1 MTPRDPPARV
11 LVVTLRRLG
20 DVLFTTPLYAGIR
33 RMWPAARIDALVFD
47 DTAGILA
54 GNPDLDRIIT
64 MPAGRGFAQSFALA
78 LRLFKRYD
86 LAVSTQSGDRPT
98 AFALLA
104 GRRHLGP
111 IDGGQRGA
119 LRRLVL
125 AQSIAPQPG
134 LHRLEETLR
143 LADALGVARVPH
155 LVCPRGSDRPTPSLS
170 PLSPSKTGVNALM
183 SGEGRGGGSGGYG
196 TEVPHL
202 PTPRSFSP
210 PPCGEGPGVGVGRLG
225 TAVPLPPDP
234 PPRPSPARGEGAMG
248 GGAGRGYAVIH
259 AAPKFV
265 YKGWTRDGWRALARS
280 LIDRGLA
287 IVATGGPS
295 ADERAFLDDL
305 WRDIVLTRVDGRLT
319 WPQLTELLAG
329 AKIFVGPDTSVTHL
343 AAASGC
349 PTVALFGPTD
359 PRLWG
364 PVPASGLDPMWE
376 PAGTIQRR
384 GNVWLVQNPLP
395 CLPCQN
401 EGCDRHILSH
411 SRCLDE
417 LAPTQVLRAADEA
430 LAATVPAPA

>member
-1 MTPRDPPARV
+1 MTSRDPPARV

-33 RMWPAARIDALVFD
+33 RTWPAAQIDALVFD

-54 GNPDLDRIIT
+54 GNPDLDRVIT
-64 MPAGRGFAQSFALA
+64 MPSGRGFAQSFALA

-86 LAVSTQSGDRPT
+86 LAISTQSGDRPT

-111 IDGGQRGA
+111 VDGGRRGA

-125 AQSIAPQPG
+125 SQSIPPQPG

-143 LADALGVARVPH
+143 LADALNVARVPH
-155 LVCPRGSDRPTPSLS
+155 LVCPRGTDPAAPSASL
-170 PLSPSKTGVNALM
+170 T
-183 SGEGRGGGSGGYG
+183 
-196 TEVPHL
+196 
-202 PTPRSFSP
+202 
-210 PPCGEGPGVGVGRLG
+210 
-225 TAVPLPPDP
+225 
-234 PPRPSPARGEGAMG
+234 RGEGAIRH
-248 GGAGRGYAVIH
+248 GAEYAVIH

-265 YKGWTRDGWRALARS
+265 YKGWTRDGWRALAQA
-280 LIDRGLA
+280 LIERGLK

-305 WRDIVLTRVDGRLT
+305 WRGVALTRADGRLA
-319 WPQLTELLAG
+319 WPQLAALLAG
-329 AKIFVGPDTSVTHL
+329 AQVFVGPDTSVTHL

-364 PVPASGLDPMWE
+364 PVPAAGLDRMWE
-376 PAGTIQRR
+376 PAGTIQRS

-395 CLPCQN
+395 CVPCQN

-417 LAPTQVLRAADEA
+417 LASAQVLRAVDTA
-430 LAATVPAPA
+430 LAATTPAPA